1 MKDIKKEPFQ
11 NDTICAISTPYGSGA
26 ISVIRLSGNDA
37 IMICKKVFTPNQK
50 KIDIAKV
57 ESHSL
62 HLGKIF
68 NETNTLLDEVI
79 VGIFRDPHSY
89 TGEDIVEISCH
100 GSIYIQEQILQLL
113 IRNGAR
119 AAKPGEFTLRAFLNG
134 KMDLAQAE
142 AVADLIS
149 SQSNISHKLAIQ
161 QMKGG
166 FSEQIKHLRN
176 ELVEFSALL
185 ELELDFSEED
195 VEFANREK
203 LTELLSRIKSEV
215 LHLLE
220 SYSLGNVLKNG
231 IPVTII
237 GKPNVGKSTLLNILL
252 NEDRAIVSEI
262 PGTTRDAIEDTMI
275 MNGIC
280 FRFIDT
286 AGLREAQD
294 KIESIGVERTYEKIA
309 NASIILYMF
318 DISESNIDEIK
329 KEINEFRLRFEKQDK
344 KIILVGNKIDILDE
358 SPKGFKDIVAFDTI
372 FISAKRRENI
382 NLITERLVK
391 LVNDNEFLNAS
402 GTIVTNSRHYEALHQ
417 SQESLDKAMDGLN
430 EKLSEDLL
438 ATHIRMALHYLGEIT
453 GDITSDEILD
463 SIFSKFCI
471 GK

>member
-1 MKDIKKEPFQ
+1 MKINNKTTSQ
-11 NDTICAISTPYGSGA
+11 NDTICAISTPFGSGA
-26 ISVIRLSGNDA
+26 ISIIRLSGKNA
-37 IMICKKVFTPNQK
+37 ISICKKGFTPNQK
-50 KIDIAKV
+50 TVDIEKV

-68 NETNTLLDEVI
+68 DESNTLLDEVI
-79 VGIFRDPHSY
+79 VGIFRNPHSY

-113 IRNGAR
+113 IRNGAKS
-119 AAKPGEFTLRAFLNG
+119 AKPGEFTLRAFLNG
-134 KMDLAQAE
+134 KMDLAQSE

-149 SQSNISHKLAIQ
+149 SQSSITHKLAIQ

-166 FSEQIKHLRN
+166 FSEQIKHLRDQ
-176 ELVEFSALL
+176 LVEFSALL

-203 LTELLSRIKSEV
+203 LAELLSKIKSEV
-215 LHLLE
+215 TSLLE
-220 SYSLGNVLKNG
+220 SYSLGNVLKSG

-262 PGTTRDAIEDTMI
+262 PGTTRDAIEDTI
-275 MNGIC
+275 VINGIC

-286 AGLREAQD
+286 AGLRETQD

-309 NASIILYMF
+309 NASIILYLF
-318 DISESNIDEIK
+318 DISDSSIDEIK
-329 KEINEFRLRFEKQDK
+329 NEINEFKSKFEKQDK
-344 KIILVGNKIDILDE
+344 KIILVANKTDMLIE
-358 SPKGFKDIVAFDTI
+358 FPKGFKDFVEYETI

-382 NLITERLVK
+382 NLIIERLVK
-391 LVNDNEFLNAS
+391 SVNENEYLNTS
-402 GTIVTNSRHYEALHQ
+402 GTIITNSRHYEALHQ
-417 SQESLDKAMDGLN
+417 SQESLDKAMIGLK
-430 EKLSEDLL
+430 EKITEDLL

-453 GDITSDEILD
+453 GDISSEEILD